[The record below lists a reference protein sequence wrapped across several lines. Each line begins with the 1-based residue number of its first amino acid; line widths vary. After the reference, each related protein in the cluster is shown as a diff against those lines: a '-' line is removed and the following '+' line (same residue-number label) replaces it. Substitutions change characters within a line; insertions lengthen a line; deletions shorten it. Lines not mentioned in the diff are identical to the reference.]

1 MIIKKNC
8 VTQVIQGWEKGLI
21 GMCVGETRTLTVPPH
36 LGMYQK
42 YNFKLSHFYSI
53 LLNLTKFY
61 SIVLNPPHLGYGDEG
76 SSGIPGGATLHFTV
90 DLRAVAKGKLK
101 IKTEE
106 QRRRERDY
114 F

>member
-1 MIIKKNC
+1 MIIKKKLYYAGHSRMGKRINWHVC
-8 VTQVIQGWEKGLI
+8 WRNSNSYCPSTF
-21 GMCVGETRTLTVPPH
+21 R
-36 LGMYQK
+36 YQK

-53 LLNLTKFY
+53 LLNLTKYY

-106 QRRRERDY
+106 QKRRERDY

>member
-1 MIIKKNC
+1 
-8 VTQVIQGWEKGLI
+8 
-21 GMCVGETRTLTVPPH
+21 MCEGETRTLTV
-36 LGMYQK
+36 
-42 YNFKLSHFYSI
+42 
-53 LLNLTKFY
+53 
-61 SIVLNPPHLGYGDEG
+61 PPHLGYGDEG